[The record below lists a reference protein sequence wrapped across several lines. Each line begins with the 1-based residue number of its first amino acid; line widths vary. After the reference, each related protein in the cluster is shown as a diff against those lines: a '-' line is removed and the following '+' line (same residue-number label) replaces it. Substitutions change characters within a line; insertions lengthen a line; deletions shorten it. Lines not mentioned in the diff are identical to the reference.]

1 MSFDPAIALNRFGLG
16 ARPDDKPPVDARVW
30 LRRQIDIYEPRP
42 ALIAALPDTTAL
54 ATRLATLRRENDEGA
69 FRKAENALRRET
81 YRDAADARVF
91 QAVATDTPFAERL
104 VQFWANH
111 FAISAEKGVVTPF
124 AGSFEAEAIRPHVMG
139 RFADM
144 LLAVEHH
151 PAMIYFLDQTR
162 SVGPGSETALRRAQR
177 KGTLDIGLNENL
189 AREIL
194 ELHTLGVR
202 SGYTQA
208 DVTEF
213 ARALTGWSINVPT
226 ASDYDP
232 NVAPGGFIFRRAL
245 HEPWPRTIMGRT
257 YWQSGEMAA
266 TAVMR
271 DLAVA
276 PQTARHIA
284 TKLARHF
291 AGDEPPQSLID
302 KLAAAFTA
310 SKGDLPTLYRAL
322 IDAPECWTARPVK
335 FKTPYDWTV
344 SLLRGTGRKT
354 FQKFQ
359 AAPLLRELGQPLWE
373 PGSPAGYDD
382 IAARWAAPDALL
394 RRVDAAGRL
403 ERYFPNKLDP
413 RDLAAKL
420 LARPPSDGTRMA
432 IEGADTRA
440 TGMTLLLVSPEFQRR

>member
-1 MSFDPAIALNRFGLG
+1 MSFNPAITFNRFGLG
-16 ARPDDKPPVDARVW
+16 ARPDDKMPSDARAW
-30 LRRQIDIYEPRP
+30 LRRQIDVYEPRP
-42 ALIAALPDTTAL
+42 ALIAEQPDTATL
-54 ATRLATLRRENDEGA
+54 ATQLGA
-69 FRKAENALRRET
+69 VRAPEDRKAEATLRRET
-81 YRDAADARVF
+81 YRNAVEARVL

-104 VQFWANH
+104 VHFWANH
-111 FAISAEKGVVTPF
+111 FAVSAEKGVVTAF
-124 AGSFEAEAIRPHVMG
+124 VGSFEAEAIRPHVMG
-139 RFADM
+139 RFEDM

-162 SVGPGSETALRRAQR
+162 SVGPTSEAAERRAQK
-177 KGTLDIGLNENL
+177 KGKRDIGLNENL

-213 ARALTGWSINVPT
+213 ARALTGWSINVPG
-226 ASDYDP
+226 AGDYNPD
-232 NVAPGGFIFRRAL
+232 VAPGGFIFRQNL
-245 HEPWPRTIMGRT
+245 HEPWSRTVMGRS

-266 TAVMR
+266 TAVLR

-276 PQTARHIA
+276 PQTANHIA

-302 KLAAAFTA
+302 KLSTAFKS
-310 SKGDLPTLYRAL
+310 SKGDLPALYRVL
-322 IDAPECWTARPVK
+322 IDAPECWTERPVK
-335 FKTPYDWTV
+335 FKTPFEWTI
-344 SLLRGTGRKT
+344 SALRGTGRKT
-354 FQKFQ
+354 FQKFS
-359 AAPLLRELGQPLWE
+359 ATNLLRELGQPLWE

-394 RRVDAAGRL
+394 RRVEAAGRV

-413 RDLAAKL
+413 RDLAPKL
-420 LARPPSDGTRMA
+420 LARQPSDGTRMA